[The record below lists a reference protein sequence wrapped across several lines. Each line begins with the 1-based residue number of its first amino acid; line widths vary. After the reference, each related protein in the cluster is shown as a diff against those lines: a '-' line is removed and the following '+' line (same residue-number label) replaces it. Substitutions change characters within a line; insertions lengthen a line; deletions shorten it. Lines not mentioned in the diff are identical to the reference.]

1 LAKKEKRKRKKERK
15 KRKKKKKN
23 ASEVGTVSY
32 VIEQGGLAVQRQ
44 MKIRNSNE
52 PCKRCL
58 ESTLL
63 YGWLKGNPAT

>member
-1 LAKKEKRKRKKERK
+1 MIDKLSEKKKERK
-15 KRKKKKKN
+15 ERKKKKN